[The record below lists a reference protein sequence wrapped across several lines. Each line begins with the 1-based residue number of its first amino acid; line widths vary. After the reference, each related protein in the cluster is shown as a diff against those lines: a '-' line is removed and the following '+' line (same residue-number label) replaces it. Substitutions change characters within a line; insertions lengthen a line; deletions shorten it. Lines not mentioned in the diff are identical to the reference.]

1 MMRDRPP
8 FQPIAPLSSAA
19 NVART
24 RPTDRRTA
32 EMFKRR
38 KRFVIEVSFSMFGY
52 LFFKQIHLQRS
63 LERPLFPH
71 ITSSPRPF
79 AELSIPLA
87 FRNRFGATQR
97 EAFRRILLVTSIAP
111 IFLPILPLSGG
122 GAGRGRVVGLLW
134 KPGAH
139 WEIAERASQFVPL
152 LLRDEEVRL

>member
-1 MMRDRPP
+1 MWRERG
-8 FQPIAPLSSAA
+8 
-19 NVART
+19 RWT
-24 RPTDRRTA
+24 TA
-32 EMFKRR
+32 LQKCSRAV

-71 ITSSPRPF
+71 ITSFPCPL
-79 AELSIPLA
+79 AELSILLA

-139 WEIAERASQFVPL
+139 WEIAERASQFSSFPSSFGTRKSVF
-152 LLRDEEVRL
+152 DH

>member
-1 MMRDRPP
+1 MWRERG
-8 FQPIAPLSSAA
+8 
-19 NVART
+19 
-24 RPTDRRTA
+24 RRTA
-32 EMFKRR
+32 LQKCSRAV

-79 AELSIPLA
+79 AELSILLA

-122 GAGRGRVVGLLW
+122 GAGGGVALQTGGEGRSEGS
-134 KPGAH
+134 